1 MSSLRPQSL
10 VKLAVVVALLT
21 FGGQLHA
28 AGVDAK
34 QFALA
39 SNCPPSFEK
48 MPNNTCELRTIYQF
62 YDSLGDHG
70 VGGLQTSLPKERD
83 GFSPEQIDLGRYLFF
98 DPLLSGDGT
107 LSCASCHQPEKG
119 FADGR
124 ALSVG
129 INGALATRSAPTL
142 WNVAFLKS
150 FFWDAR
156 ASTLEEQ
163 VVGPLYSPIEM
174 GNNPVKLLS
183 DLNSN
188 QLYKQLFDDA
198 FPTGSEA
205 ITLEQIYIAIIAF
218 QTSLISLNS
227 RYDQYAHGNHKALN
241 PNELEGMNI
250 YRSFVARCS
259 ECHTPPL
266 FTNQQ
271 IAVIGT
277 PEPEG
282 MPLDIGAELT
292 YSAAKLKGGFKVP
305 TLRNIEKTAPY
316 MHSGRFESLRESVE
330 FYTKGRGHAVPAG
343 VEMQLHWHIWEPNL
357 TEDELDR
364 IVDFLLTLTDE
375 TFMPVTPNS
384 VPSGLTPLNNPKD
397 HSTELS
403 HSTIKPKPKPKQKER
418 S

>member
-1 MSSLRPQSL
+1 MGLSGIQTL
-10 VKLAVVVALLT
+10 VKLVIVITLLIC
-21 FGGQLHA
+21 GRQVPA
-28 AGVDAK
+28 ASIDARE
-34 QFALA
+34 FALA

-48 MPNNTCELRTIYQF
+48 MPNNTCELRTVYQF
-62 YDSLGDHG
+62 YDSLGNHG
-70 VGGLQTSLPKERD
+70 IGGLQTSLPTERD

-107 LSCASCHQPEKG
+107 LSCASCHQPDKG
-119 FADGR
+119 FADGQ

-156 ASTLEEQ
+156 VSTLEEQ
-163 VVGPLYSPIEM
+163 IVGPLYSPIEM
-174 GNNPVKLLS
+174 GNNPAKLLS

-188 QLYKQLFDDA
+188 ELYTQLFNGA
-198 FPTGSEA
+198 FPNSSEA
-205 ITLEQIYIAIIAF
+205 ITLEEIYTAIIAF

-227 RYDQYAHGNHKALN
+227 RYDQYAHGNHKALS
-241 PNELEGMNI
+241 PSELEGMNI

-277 PEPEG
+277 PEPVG
-282 MPLDIGAELT
+282 MPLDIGAEQT
-292 YSAAKLKGGFKVP
+292 YNAPQIKGGFKVP

-316 MHSGRFESLRESVE
+316 MHSGRFETLRESVE
-330 FYTKGRGHAVPAG
+330 FYTKGRGHAVPEG
-343 VEMQLHWHIWEPNL
+343 VAMQLHWHIWEPDL

-375 TFMPVTPNS
+375 TFMPITPSS
-384 VPSGLTPLNNPKD
+384 VPSGLTPLNNPTD
-397 HSTELS
+397 HPAELS
-403 HSTIKPKPKPKQKER
+403 YSTIKLKQEEQ